1 MSATWTTL
9 VGKYDWDASP
19 QRGAPCRS
27 PDERAIG
34 NGPDKNPKSKP
45 KGNRPRFLSLPT
57 HMPHTHQ
64 GPVLVLS
71 RAVDDDGAEL
81 AVPAC
86 LRPIH
91 AIIFVIGADQAPRRV
106 RLR

>member
-57 HMPHTHQ
+57 HTHIKARSSSSLAQ
-64 GPVLVLS
+64 SMTTVLNS
-71 RAVDDDGAEL
+71 PSQ
-81 AVPAC
+81 PAYDRYTPSSSSSARIR
-86 LRPIH
+86 RP
-91 AIIFVIGADQAPRRV
+91 AGSGYAN
-106 RLR
+106 